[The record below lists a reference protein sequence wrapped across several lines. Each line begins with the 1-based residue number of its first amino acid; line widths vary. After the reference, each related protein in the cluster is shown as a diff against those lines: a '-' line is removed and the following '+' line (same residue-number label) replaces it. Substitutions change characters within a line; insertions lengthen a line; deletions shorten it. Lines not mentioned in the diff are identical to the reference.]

1 VSKKKKKKNMNE
13 QRPTPNK
20 KGITR
25 KYHTLITILHKVADA
40 ILGMAGGVESLD
52 RNPLA
57 DFKRLTMLGSHCHGC
72 AILSP
77 DNREFTELFKL
88 FLLVYFLIP
97 INR

>member
-1 VSKKKKKKNMNE
+1 MNE

-57 DFKRLTMLGSHCHGC
+57 DLKRLTMLGSHCHGC

-88 FLLVYFLIP
+88 FC
-97 INR
+97 